1 MIVYLSGT
9 ITPNPKHNQWRG
21 VFHEQLG
28 ISSGYTVLD
37 PMRGKKVEDLDAKG
51 YTSAIPFTLFV
62 ERDRADIA
70 ASDAMIVVFRKGLSR
85 QSIGTWWECG
95 WASDALTPILL
106 MTDDIDVMKHPFM
119 EKYAARRVWFG
130 DTATEVRKAYDE
142 VIGAVRFLDKP
153 HR

>member
-9 ITPNPKHNQWRG
+9 ITPKPEHNQWRG
-21 VFHEQLG
+21 VFHNQLG
-28 ISSGYTVLD
+28 TISGFTVLD
-37 PMRGKKVEDLDAKG
+37 PMRGKSVNDLDVKG

-70 ASDAMIVVFRKGLSR
+70 AADVMIVVFRKGLSR

-95 WASDALTPILL
+95 WASDAHTPILL
-106 MTDDIDVMKHPFM
+106 LTDDIDVFKHPFM
-119 EKYAARRVWFG
+119 EKYAALRVWFG
-130 DTATEVRKAYDE
+130 VTGDEVREAYNE
-142 VIGAVRFLDKP
+142 IIGAVRFLDKP